1 MSVKKSFADP
11 EPARTVPAGSSR
23 HQIRHPKR
31 FQPLPSP
38 PSAMPLATP
47 SRRPKLPPVPAV
59 LKAREQATFGSA
71 AVPAASAEPAPQPAP
86 ETTAEPG
93 PETASKPEPLHA
105 DVPASV
111 AVDMAPVPAADPEQ
125 VATEH
130 RWGDRGAPPPPP
142 FSHRG
147 ANWKSSCTS
156 PTGTR
161 SARCAATSVKT
172 RCRRAR
178 NRLRPT
184 LGRRRRT
191 GSVEVYPA
199 QCHRRLG
206 RPTESGCRPGPLG
219 AVLLPSIGG

>member
-11 EPARTVPAGSSR
+11 EPVRTVPAGSSR

-71 AVPAASAEPAPQPAP
+71 AVPAASAEPTPQPAP

-111 AVDMAPVPAADPEQ
+111 AVDMAPVPAADPEK
-125 VATEH
+125 VGAEH
-130 RWGDRGAPPPPP
+130 RWGDRAAAADQPPGRELEIQLRKSNRHTVRSVRRNVSENPVPPRAGP
-142 FSHRG
+142 PS
-147 ANWKSSCTS
+147 ANAGPYVTDWEQLKSTLQSVIDDWVDRHKADVG
-156 PTGTR
+156 P
-161 SARCAATSVKT
+161 AR
-172 RCRRAR
+172 
-178 NRLRPT
+178 
-184 LGRRRRT
+184 
-191 GSVEVYPA
+191 
-199 QCHRRLG
+199 
-206 RPTESGCRPGPLG
+206 
-219 AVLLPSIGG
+219 

>member
-38 PSAMPLATP
+38 PSTMPLATP

-111 AVDMAPVPAADPEQ
+111 AVDMAPVPAADPEK
-125 VATEH
+125 VAAEH
-130 RWGDRGAPPPPP
+130 RWGDRAAAADQPPGRELEIQLRKSNRHTVRSVRRNVSENPVPPRAKP
-142 FSHRG
+142 AS
-147 ANWKSSCTS
+147 ANAGPSVTDWEQLKSTLHSVIDDWVDRQKADAG
-156 PTGTR
+156 P
-161 SARCAATSVKT
+161 AR
-172 RCRRAR
+172 
-178 NRLRPT
+178 
-184 LGRRRRT
+184 
-191 GSVEVYPA
+191 
-199 QCHRRLG
+199 
-206 RPTESGCRPGPLG
+206 
-219 AVLLPSIGG
+219 